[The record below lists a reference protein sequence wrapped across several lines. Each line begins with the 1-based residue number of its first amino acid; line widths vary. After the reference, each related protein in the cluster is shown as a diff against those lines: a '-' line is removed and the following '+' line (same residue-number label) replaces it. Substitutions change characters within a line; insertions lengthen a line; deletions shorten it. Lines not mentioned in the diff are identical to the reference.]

1 MALLEYRNTWHA
13 IDADSLINLSSAGDL
28 INLSSCVKLERVF
41 TLPRDAEF

>member
-1 MALLEYRNTWHA
+1 MGFHKTGDTWQA

-41 TLPRDAEF
+41 TLSRDTDF